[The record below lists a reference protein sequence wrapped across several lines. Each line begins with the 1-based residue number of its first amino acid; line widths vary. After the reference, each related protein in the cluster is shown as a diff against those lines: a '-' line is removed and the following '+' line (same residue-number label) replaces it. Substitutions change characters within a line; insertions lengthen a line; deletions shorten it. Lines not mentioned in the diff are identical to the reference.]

1 MGVLTEQAAP
11 LIGRLIHHDADA
23 SQMLQNVK

>member
-11 LIGRLIHHDADA
+11 LIGRLKFI
-23 SQMLQNVK
+23 MMPMRRKCCKT